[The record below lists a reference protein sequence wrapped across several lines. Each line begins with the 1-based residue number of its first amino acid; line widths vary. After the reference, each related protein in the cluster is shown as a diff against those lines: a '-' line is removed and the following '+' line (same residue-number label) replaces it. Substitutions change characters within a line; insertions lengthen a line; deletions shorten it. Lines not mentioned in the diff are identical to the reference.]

1 MSNVGGFQA
10 DNGADFGNP
19 FLNVNVP
26 AAQPQEVTTFAQPV
40 QQAAPQPTQQTVQPA
55 PSESGQFTSQ
65 PEPPSNG
72 ILQTQASGFDMNA
85 MVASSFNAT
94 QPGPVSQ
101 FDNSPNIHNGQFAQ
115 LASTDPGQMQSQQFT
130 NPQPAMQ
137 SPFVNQPAQGAQ
149 SNPQPNTMQSPF
161 NGINI
166 PTPQVGFANGGQMQP
181 EQSGFGFG
189 NNGTPAQF
197 TPNGTPTQFTPNGNP
212 AQFTP
217 NSTPVNQQFQ
227 QMGQNQYN
235 HNSEPRPKFN
245 IIDMYWL
252 LNPKFYMQGVQFD
265 PGEVP
270 MLILSYNAD
279 FNNVRLIFCDLTQ
292 NIDPRTTT
300 SINVGMFNRKT
311 TVSIYPESAIQL
323 LCAINSAAPVNVQIC
338 ERVFSNNNNW
348 QPNRTIAVCSQQSVT
363 ITTQD
368 QNTHMYT
375 LTGYQLLALKSVLEF
390 VTGGIA
396 WGQHIMARMKA

>member
-26 AAQPQEVTTFAQPV
+26 TAQSQEVTNFAQPV
-40 QQAAPQPTQQTVQPA
+40 QQTAPQPVQPA

-72 ILQTQASGFDMNA
+72 ISQTQASGFDMNA
-85 MVASSFNAT
+85 MVASSFNVAH
-94 QPGPVSQ
+94 QSGPVSQ

-115 LASTDPGQMQSQQFT
+115 LASADPGQMQSQQFT

-137 SPFVNQPAQGAQ
+137 SPFASQPVQPAQ
-149 SNPQPNTMQSPF
+149 SNPQSNAMQSPF
-161 NGINI
+161 NGINV
-166 PTPQVGFANGGQMQP
+166 PTPQSGFANNGQMQP
-181 EQSGFGFG
+181 DQTGFGFG

-197 TPNGTPTQFTPNGNP
+197 TPNGTP

-217 NSTPVNQQFQ
+217 NSTPINQQYQ

-252 LNPKFYMQGVQFD
+252 LNPKMYMQGVQFD

-292 NIDPRTTT
+292 NIDPRTMT

-348 QPNRTIAVCSQQSVT
+348 QPNRTIAACSQQSVT

-375 LTGYQLLALKSVLEF
+375 LSGYQLLALKSVLEF
-390 VTGGIA
+390 VTSGMA